1 VAAPELH
8 TPSTWTF
15 GTSKQ
20 RFSSGFSTIFM
31 HNTLAFP
38 NGLSVPGAPA
48 GPQRLDKYDQS
59 HRAIGYGDSEESTD
73 LDQSIVFSVFLI
85 FTGAATLATA
95 ALYARQSLIVAYIVL
110 GMAFGPSALGL
121 INDVALLQELSH
133 VGVVFLLFLLG
144 LNLHPQDLWH
154 MFRKATVVTLVSSA
168 LFAGLGMSTAWLF
181 GYSLAD
187 SLIVGAA
194 MMFSSTIIGLK
205 LLPSTVLHHQ
215 HTGEII
221 ISVLLLQDLVA
232 ILILLLLHGA
242 AGDSDGWHRAAA
254 LGLSLPGFMI
264 FAFGFSRFVLTR
276 LLARFDTIQE
286 YIFLLAIGW
295 CLGMAEL
302 SEALGLSPEI
312 GAFIAGIAVATQPI
326 SRFIAESLRPLRDFF
341 LVVFFFSLGAAF
353 DLTAMQGVLLPAL
366 TLALI
371 SLVVKPV
378 VFRKL
383 WVLEGESEAL
393 SREVGVRLGQI
404 SEFSLLIA
412 VLATQS
418 QVISI
423 QTSYLIQLATLVTF
437 IVSSYF
443 IVLRYPT
450 PIATSDR
457 LRRD

>member
-1 VAAPELH
+1 
-8 TPSTWTF
+8 
-15 GTSKQ
+15 
-20 RFSSGFSTIFM
+20 M
-31 HNTLAFP
+31 
-38 NGLSVPGAPA
+38 
-48 GPQRLDKYDQS
+48 
-59 HRAIGYGDSEESTD
+59 
-73 LDQSIVFSVFLI
+73 DQSIVFSVFLI
-85 FTGAATLATA
+85 FTGAAALATA
-95 ALYARQSLIVAYIVL
+95 ALYARQSLIVAYIFL
-110 GMAFGPSALGL
+110 GIAFGPSALGL
-121 INDVALLQELSH
+121 IKDIALLQELSQ

-144 LNLHPQDLWH
+144 LNLHPQDLWN
-154 MFRKATVVTLVSSA
+154 MFRKATGVTLVSSA
-168 LFAGLGMSTAWLF
+168 LFAALGILTAGLF
-181 GYSLAD
+181 GYSMAD

-221 ISVLLLQDLVA
+221 ISVLLLQDLIA
-232 ILILLLLHGA
+232 ILILLLLHGMI
-242 AGDSDGWHRAAA
+242 GSMDGWQRAAV
-254 LGLSLPGFMI
+254 LGLTLPGFLI

-341 LVVFFFSLGAAF
+341 LVVFFFALGAAF
-353 DLTAMQGVLLPAL
+353 DLTEMQSVLLPAL
-366 TLALI
+366 ALALI
-371 SLVVKPV
+371 SLVVKPL

-383 WVLEGESEAL
+383 WMLAGESETR
-393 SREVGVRLGQI
+393 SREVGVRLGQV

-418 QVISI
+418 QVISV
-423 QTSYLIQLATLVTF
+423 QASYLIQLATLITF
-437 IVSSYF
+437 IVSSYV

>member
-8 TPSTWTF
+8 TPSIWTF

-59 HRAIGYGDSEESTD
+59 HGPIGYGDSEESTD

-168 LFAGLGMSTAWLF
+168 LFAGLGMLTAWLF

-371 SLVVKPV
+371 SLVVKPL

-418 QVISI
+418 QVISM

>member
-8 TPSTWTF
+8 TPSIWTF

-59 HRAIGYGDSEESTD
+59 HGPIGYGDSEESTD

-371 SLVVKPV
+371 SLVVKPL